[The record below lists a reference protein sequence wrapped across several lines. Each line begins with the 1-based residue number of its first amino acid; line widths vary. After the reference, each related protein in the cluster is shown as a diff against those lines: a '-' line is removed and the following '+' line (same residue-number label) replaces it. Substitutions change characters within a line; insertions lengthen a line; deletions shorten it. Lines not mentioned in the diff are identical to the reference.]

1 VILACAL
8 GLTNYLIDAQIPMQL
23 LGWMQQYLTSK
34 HVFLL
39 LLNVFLLIVGC
50 LMDIFSALIVVVP
63 LIVPVATGFGVD
75 PVHLGII
82 FLTNLEIGY
91 LTPPVG
97 LNLFISSSRFNEPV
111 IALYTA
117 SVPFLLLLLAALFVI
132 TYLPAISLVLVRLF
146 GG

>member
-1 VILACAL
+1 
-8 GLTNYLIDAQIPMQL
+8 
-23 LGWMQQYLTSK
+23 
-34 HVFLL
+34 
-39 LLNVFLLIVGC
+39 VGC

-63 LIVPVATGFGVD
+63 LIVPVALGFGVD

-97 LNLFISSSRFNEPV
+97 LNLFISSYRFNESV
-111 IALYTA
+111 VSLYVA
-117 SVPFLLLLLAALFVI
+117 SLPFLFLLLLALVAI
-132 TYLPAISLVLVRLF
+132 TYLPVISLFLVRLF

>member
-1 VILACAL
+1 
-8 GLTNYLIDAQIPMQL
+8 
-23 LGWMQQYLTSK
+23 
-34 HVFLL
+34 
-39 LLNVFLLIVGC
+39 LLIVGC

-63 LIVPVATGFGVD
+63 LIVPVALGFGVD

-97 LNLFISSSRFNEPV
+97 LNLFISSYRFNEPV
-111 IALYTA
+111 VSLYMA
-117 SVPFLLLLLAALFVI
+117 SLPFLLLLLLGLVTI
-132 TYLPAISLVLVRLF
+132 TYLPVLSLFLVRLI